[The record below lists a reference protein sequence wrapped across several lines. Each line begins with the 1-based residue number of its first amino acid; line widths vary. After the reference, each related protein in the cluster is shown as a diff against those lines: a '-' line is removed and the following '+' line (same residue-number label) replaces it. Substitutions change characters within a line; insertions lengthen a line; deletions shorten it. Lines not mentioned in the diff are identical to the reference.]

1 MKASHRNGPH
11 DAPDFHT
18 GREEADMKAAD
29 HFSEMVMRLIAAN
42 AATPHITA
50 SLIADQA
57 LTELD
62 PNGEA
67 DPIFRAACHA
77 QFRNM
82 ATEILEAVIEGTTA
96 SASEL
101 FQTHLLSSGDD
112 HSPSRPAASDDHHGA
127 GRNSDRGREGN
138 GVADWR
144 ANCRAD

>member
-1 MKASHRNGPH
+1 
-11 DAPDFHT
+11 
-18 GREEADMKAAD
+18 MKAAD

-50 SLIADQA
+50 GLIADQA

-77 QFRNM
+77 QLRNM
-82 ATEILEAVIEGTTA
+82 ATEILEAVIDGATA

-112 HSPSRPAASDDHHGA
+112 NSPSHTAASDDCHGA
-127 GRNSDRGREGN
+127 GRNRDLGCEGN
-138 GVADWR
+138 GVAEWR
-144 ANCRAD
+144 ANRRAD